1 MTNQKF
7 SHAPFAF
14 SDHNNVIVQPK
25 KRDSKSN
32 TAKVILK
39 RDKQASWKAE
49 MGRYLNTLFW
59 PRLFAFLVICEDLL
73 GVFQEVLHTWLD
85 LLMPYKR
92 VRINTTD
99 APWMTPQSKS
109 LFPNIEKTSGKCT
122 LNIDYSYS
130 YTYTIYLFFLL
141 LLLLLLLLYKKEQDV
156 HILF

>member
-1 MTNQKF
+1 
-7 SHAPFAF
+7 
-14 SDHNNVIVQPK
+14 
-25 KRDSKSN
+25 
-32 TAKVILK
+32 
-39 RDKQASWKAE
+39 
-49 MGRYLNTLFW
+49 
-59 PRLFAFLVICEDLL
+59 
-73 GVFQEVLHTWLD
+73 
-85 LLMPYKR
+85 MPYKR

-141 LLLLLLLLYKKEQDV
+141 LLLLLLLLLYKKEQDV